1 MKSNFKITSFLL
13 VLFINFLVGV
23 LFWTI
28 FIKAG
33 MRIFEYEFWTYK
45 PLILLLIILLEIF
58 AVSLIL
64 QLKSITIEKD
74 KVIFKNLIFP
84 FLKKERL
91 FSYYDFS
98 KTVDEQSKSGSYE
111 SLWLFK
117 NGKLENQISSFY
129 YANYTKLKIELK
141 VQHKGKLKI
150 NSFKKIYYKLGGK
163 L

>member
-1 MKSNFKITSFLL
+1 
-13 VLFINFLVGV
+13 
-23 LFWTI
+23 
-28 FIKAG
+28 

>member
-1 MKSNFKITSFLL
+1 MKSKIKITSFLL
-13 VLFINFLVGV
+13 VLIINFLVGI

-33 MRIFEYEFWTYK
+33 NRIFEYGFWTYK
-45 PLILLLIILLEIF
+45 PFILFLIIFLEIF
-58 AVSLIL
+58 ALSLVF
-64 QLKSITIEKD
+64 QLKRVIIEKD

-84 FLKKERL
+84 FLKTERL
-91 FSYYDFS
+91 FTYYDFS
-98 KTVDEQSKSGSYE
+98 KIVERYSKSGYHE

-129 YANYTKLKIELK
+129 YSNYTKLKFEMK

-150 NSFKKIYYKLGGK
+150 NSFKQIYYKLGGK

>member
-1 MKSNFKITSFLL
+1 MKSNIKILPFLL
-13 VLFINFLVGV
+13 VMVLNLLVGIFFWLIFV
-23 LFWTI
+23 KAGERILEYAFWTNDT
-28 FIKAG
+28 F
-33 MRIFEYEFWTYK
+33 
-45 PLILLLIILLEIF
+45 ILLLIIFLQIF
-58 AVSLIL
+58 ALSLIS
-64 QLKSITIEKD
+64 QLKTIILKKD
-74 KVIFKNLIFP
+74 KIIFKNLIFP

-98 KTVDEQSKSGSYE
+98 KIVDEYSKSGLHE

-129 YANYTKLKIELK
+129 YSNYKKLKFEIK

-150 NSFKKIYYKLGGK
+150 NILKQIYYKLGGK

>member
-1 MKSNFKITSFLL
+1 MKSKIKISSFLL
-13 VLFINFLVGV
+13 VLLINFLIGI

-28 FIKAG
+28 FITPGK
-33 MRIFEYEFWTYK
+33 RIFEYDFWTFK
-45 PLILLLIILLEIF
+45 PLILLLILILEIV
-58 AVSLIL
+58 ALSLIF
-64 QLKSITIEKD
+64 QLKIIIIEKD
-74 KVIFKNLIFP
+74 KVIFKNLFFP

-98 KTVDEQSKSGSYE
+98 KIVDEQTRTGSYE

-117 NGKLENQISSFY
+117 NGKVENQISSFY
-129 YANYTKLKIELK
+129 YTNYTKLKFELK

-150 NSFKKIYYKLGGK
+150 NSFKQIYYKLGGK